1 MSHVLIFYFKKIG
14 PENGKMV
21 EGRGL
26 TPCSQCLRL
35 CFNTGSSHIFDKG
48 SGKQYAWYNV
58 IGDYVLEISMG
69 MWAVSKV
76 ESPALILLVSF
87 SDTLL
92 VISISDF
99 FCSPEGFK
107 LIPKSI
113 SKFQKIW
120 KIWTWKIIVLK
131 PWFFISLP
139 PVSKTIDNKIQN
151 KNWF

>member
-1 MSHVLIFYFKKIG
+1 MSHVLRFYLKKIG

-26 TPCSQCLRL
+26 PLCSQCLRF
-35 CFNTGSSHIFDKG
+35 CFSTGSSHFFDKG
-48 SGKQYAWYNV
+48 SGKQYAGYNV
-58 IGDYVLEISMG
+58 IGDYVLEIFMG

-76 ESPALILLVSF
+76 ESPGLISLVSF

-120 KIWTWKIIVLK
+120 KFWTWKIIVLK

>member
-1 MSHVLIFYFKKIG
+1 MFLDFILKKLVQKM
-14 PENGKMV
+14 GKWWRE
-21 EGRGL
+21 EGCP
-26 TPCSQCLRL
+26 PCSQCLRF
-35 CFNTGSSHIFDKG
+35 CFSTGSSHFFDKG
-48 SGKQYAWYNV
+48 SGKQYVWYNV
-58 IGDYVLEISMG
+58 IGDYVLEIFMG

-99 FCSPEGFK
+99 FCSPEGFE

-139 PVSKTIDNKIQN
+139 PVSKTIDNKI
-151 KNWF
+151 